1 MSSFQG
7 IDYEAFMYDLEPSL
21 ERISGIGLVSCRYA
35 TSFPLGGSIPRE
47 LNMIFTLLSAGTLQG
62 PD

>member
-1 MSSFQG
+1 MSSFQDV
-7 IDYEAFMYDLEPSL
+7 DYEAFKYDSEPSV
-21 ERISGIGLVSCRYA
+21 ERISGIGLDSCCYA

-47 LNMIFTLLSAGTLQG
+47 LNMIITLLSAGTLQG